1 MEQLTTSKNSL
12 KLGTL
17 VKDYVAYNAWANQTL
32 IAWLKTKPSE
42 VIDQLVPS
50 SFPSIKET
58 LIHIWDTERFWLSVV
73 EQTPTPISFRH
84 VQFEGSVQEVFDNL
98 EKCSEAFSSF
108 VNSLSESSIQEYV
121 SFYTP
126 YVEGTRS
133 RFEFIHHAMNHSTY
147 HRGQL
152 ITIGRNLGLTDAPM
166 TDYNFYLM
174 MVKAI

>member
-1 MEQLTTSKNSL
+1 MGQLAASKTSV

-17 VKDYVAYNAWANQTL
+17 VKDYVAYNAWANTTL
-32 IAWLKTKPSE
+32 ISWLNTKSDALMDK
-42 VIDQLVPS
+42 IVPS

-58 LIHIWDTERFWLSVV
+58 LIHIWDTERFWLSVIQQV
-73 EQTPTPISFRH
+73 PAPTSFRE
-84 VQFEGSVQEVFDNL
+84 VQFEGSVQDIFRNL
-98 EKCSEAFSSF
+98 EKCSEAFHSF
-108 VNSLSESSIQEYV
+108 TNSLSDDLLVEEV

-166 TDYNFYLM
+166 TDFNFYLM
-174 MVKAI
+174 MAKGN